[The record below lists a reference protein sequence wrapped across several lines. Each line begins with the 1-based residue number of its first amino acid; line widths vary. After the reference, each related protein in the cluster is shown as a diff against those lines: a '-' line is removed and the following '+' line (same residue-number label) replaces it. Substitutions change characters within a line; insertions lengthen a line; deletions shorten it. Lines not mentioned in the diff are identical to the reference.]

1 MSAPRFFVDGVFA
14 EGATARL
21 ERSDAHKIIRVLRL
35 GAGDVIRVVDSSGSE
50 YTATLTGDAQRLDAR
65 LDSRVERQRAADAV
79 TLTIAQAVP
88 KGQKMEF
95 VVEKASELGVAAIL
109 PFTSE
114 RTIVRDFGTNKVER
128 WRRIAKSAAEQ
139 SGRSSILDVEDPVSF
154 EALLGRFTQFDA
166 VLFPWEA
173 SVPQPLRDVLPA
185 LLDGAKDVLAV
196 IGPEG
201 GFSHDEAQAAQEAGA
216 CVVSLGSRILRT
228 ETAGLY
234 VATVVDFLT
243 GA

>member
-14 EGATARL
+14 EGAIVRL
-21 ERSDAHKIIRVLRL
+21 ERSDAHKILRVLRL
-35 GAGDVIRVVDSSGSE
+35 GAGGIIRVVDSSGCE
-50 YTATLTGDAQRLDAR
+50 YTATLSGDAQQLHAR
-65 LDSRVERQRAADAV
+65 LDSRIERENTANAV
-79 TLTIAQAVP
+79 NLTIAQAVP

-114 RTIVRDFGTNKVER
+114 RTIVRDLGPNKIER

-139 SGRSSILDVEDPVSF
+139 SGRSSILDVEGPVSF
-154 EALLGRFTQFDA
+154 DRLVARFETFDA
-166 VLFPWEA
+166 VIFPWEA
-173 SVPQPLRDVLPA
+173 SSPQPLREVLPQV
-185 LLDGAKDVLAV
+185 LHGAKNVLAV

-201 GFSHDEAQAAQEAGA
+201 GFSHDEAHAAREAGA
-216 CVVSLGSRILRT
+216 AVVSLGSRILRT

-234 VATVVDFLT
+234 VAAVVDFLT